1 MVVIAGPPGSGKST
15 AFPVAETG
23 LHHFNVDDVAA
34 EMNAG
39 SYHHIS
45 PYIRAAA
52 NDQCDDFIQEHIRQM
67 KSFSVE
73 TTLHTGI
80 TFRHARAAHEKG
92 FSVHMRYIAVDDP
105 QIIVKR
111 IIGRARLG
119 GHSAPVETVRE
130 TYEASL
136 KNFKRAARE
145 CNYVYAYDNT
155 PFGFSPLLV
164 LKAELGRITYIPNE
178 PPSWLETN
186 PRKIA
191 SP

>member
-52 NDQCDDFIQEHIRQM
+52 NDQCDDFIQEHIHQM

-73 TTLHTGI
+73 TTLRTGV
-80 TFRHARAAHEKG
+80 TFRQARGAHEKG

-105 QIIVKR
+105 EISIKR
-111 IIGRARLG
+111 IIGRARRG
-119 GHSAPVETVRE
+119 GHSAPVDTVSK

-136 KNFKRAARE
+136 KNFK
-145 CNYVYAYDNT
+145 
-155 PFGFSPLLV
+155 
-164 LKAELGRITYIPNE
+164 
-178 PPSWLETN
+178 
-186 PRKIA
+186 
-191 SP
+191 